1 VGLVVIVTLEVLKR
15 DSLYYNMNQAI
26 NVSFW
31 NLIFLFFE
39 AEFRCLDLVR
49 VRWDSDIPCIQVL
62 LNAI

>member
-31 NLIFLFFE
+31 NLIFLSFE
-39 AEFRCLDLVR
+39 AEWWF
-49 VRWDSDIPCIQVL
+49 
-62 LNAI
+62 